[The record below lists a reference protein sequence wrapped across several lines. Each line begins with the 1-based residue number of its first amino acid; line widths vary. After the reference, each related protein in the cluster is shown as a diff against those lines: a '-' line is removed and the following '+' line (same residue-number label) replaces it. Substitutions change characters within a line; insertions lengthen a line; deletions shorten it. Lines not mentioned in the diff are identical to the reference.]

1 MSLDSRRVADSF
13 SFDGEE
19 VAELRRRWLSLLD
32 RAVWDDLSADKLG
45 GLPRLRKRM
54 LELGENL
61 RSVISDKGWIPHP
74 REQIKSATAAC
85 LNLRESLL
93 NLERAAKHLSKG
105 EGVREFESDL
115 IEFRRLLLAFVE
127 RHEARWCRLL
137 DSQYDVGSEED

>member
-1 MSLDSRRVADSF
+1 MSFDSRCVADSF

-45 GLPRLRKRM
+45 ALPRLRKRM

-61 RSVISDKGWIPHP
+61 RSVIRNKDWIPHP

-85 LNLRESLL
+85 LSLRESLL

-105 EGVREFESDL
+105 EDVREFESDL
-115 IEFRRLLLAFVE
+115 IEFRRRLLTFVE

-137 DSQYDVGSEED
+137 ESQYDGRSEED